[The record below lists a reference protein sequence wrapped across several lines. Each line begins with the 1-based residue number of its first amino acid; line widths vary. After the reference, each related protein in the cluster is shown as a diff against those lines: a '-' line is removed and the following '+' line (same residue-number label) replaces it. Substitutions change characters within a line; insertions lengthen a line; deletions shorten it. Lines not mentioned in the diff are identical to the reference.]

1 MDIQTIA
8 INKVH
13 PAPYNPRI
21 ELKPGDPEYDRLA
34 QVIAEFDLVEPLV
47 WNEQTG
53 NLVSGHQRLK
63 ILKARG
69 DKTVKVSVINVD
81 LEREKALNV
90 ALNKTGGD
98 WDLEQLAYVLADIEA
113 AMDPELTG
121 FSIMEIAD
129 IAAIANHTGSMAEYA
144 ALIDAPVKR
153 QMGEVSK
160 EIVTVTLRASKGII
174 TREIEAD
181 IRARYAHKGIAI
193 ESTRAP
199 K

>member
-21 ELKPGDPEYDRLA
+21 ELKPGDLEYDRLA

-69 DKTVKVSVINVD
+69 DKTVEVSVINVN
-81 LEREKALNV
+81 LVQEKALNV
-90 ALNKTGGD
+90 
-98 WDLEQLAYVLADIEA
+98 
-113 AMDPELTG
+113 P
-121 FSIMEIAD
+121 
-129 IAAIANHTGSMAEYA
+129 
-144 ALIDAPVKR
+144 
-153 QMGEVSK
+153 
-160 EIVTVTLRASKGII
+160 
-174 TREIEAD
+174 
-181 IRARYAHKGIAI
+181 
-193 ESTRAP
+193 
-199 K
+199 